1 MAKIMGNTTTTPIT
15 KVSLLKNDVGYVT
28 EQYVEDVVIGNIG
41 QAVEEIIKLQEGF
54 IEKSKVTMYFL
65 DSNKVLLPVKLEAG
79 ITWAEAIDTEELKAI
94 NQGFQVGDDGYVRC
108 WLSSFIKE
116 ADYEGYVSVSTFPTW
131 CIKGTDLVK
140 DGQVYT
146 SSGIYEYEIYG

>member
-54 IEKSKVTMYFL
+54 IGDADTITFSLNDNSYTCPKGM
-65 DSNKVLLPVKLEAG
+65 
-79 ITWAEAIDTEELKAI
+79 TWAELETYDGGAIWQAENLGKTDAPIYLTS
-94 NQGFQVGDDGYVRC
+94 NGFVVTTIDSVAYATRNTYISDVIR
-108 WLSSFIKE
+108 
-116 ADYEGYVSVSTFPTW
+116 DVSESIT
-131 CIKGTDLVK
+131 
-140 DGQVYT
+140 Y
-146 SSGIYEYEIYG
+146 Y